1 MRVIVVED
9 DVDFFV
15 LRLIGQPVVE
25 ETAEAEI
32 GGVVA
37 VIDAKNEKVAGWYAS
52 YGAAPLLDAPLSLV
66 LPLAMMEAALRKAGK
81 YRSD

>member
-15 LRLIGQPVVE
+15 LRLIGQHVVE

-32 GGVVA
+32 GGVVL
-37 VIDAKNEKVAGWYAS
+37 VIDAKNEKSGRVVCELRC
-52 YGAAPLLDAPLSLV
+52 GAAARRAVISGV
-66 LPLAMMEAALRKAGK
+66 AAGDDGGGAQKSREIPI
-81 YRSD
+81 